1 VREVLSLAG
10 WIAGFLLAQM
20 FAPEV
25 GQRMPME
32 GASEGLR
39 YLAGFVLVFVLV
51 LVASAILANLLKKLA
66 SVAGLGPLDRVLG
79 ALFGA
84 LRGLLLLL
92 TLTVVVNLSDWR
104 GHEHWQNSAVANWL
118 NQTLL
123 ALRPLLP
130 AEFGKYLN

>member
-1 VREVLSLAG
+1 MTTLIIGLFIVAALLSIP
-10 WIAGFLLAQM
+10 IAH
-20 FAPEV
+20 
-25 GQRMPME
+25 
-32 GASEGLR
+32 S
-39 YLAGFVLVFVLV
+39 LV
-51 LVASAILANLLKKLA
+51 LA
-66 SVAGLGPLDRVLG
+66 SVAGLGPLDRALG